1 MDFNI
6 NKMELLK
13 TTVISLMLTFL
24 AELYVSIIENTTR
37 LSQVGKLVSLRK
49 LIEFF
54 TLEQCI
60 IFFIIIFMA
69 IYLYYNPDLRNKIS
83 AFIYK
88 YRYPLALALLV
99 ILVLFEINGSS
110 IGAWDQPIINSTH
123 QSLLGSARST
133 QSDEWRVFTPFTLS
147 QYLNDFSYFSSIPR
161 ASPTDMFAIYGAP
174 IWTILM
180 IFRPFQIG
188 YLFLSPAKGLSFYWI
203 SRLIALLLV
212 SFEMGMLITNKNKTL
227 SLAYA
232 ILITFLYLYFKS
244 KSL

>member
-1 MDFNI
+1 M
-6 NKMELLK
+6 
-13 TTVISLMLTFL
+13 
-24 AELYVSIIENTTR
+24 
-37 LSQVGKLVSLRK
+37 
-49 LIEFF
+49 
-54 TLEQCI
+54 
-60 IFFIIIFMA
+60 
-69 IYLYYNPDLRNKIS
+69 
-83 AFIYK
+83 
-88 YRYPLALALLV
+88 ALALLV
-99 ILVLFEINGSS
+99 VLVLFEINGSS

-212 SFEMGMLITNKNKTL
+212 SFEMGMLITGKDKIL
-227 SLAYA
+227 SLSYA
-232 ILITFLYLYFKS
+232 LLLTFSPILQWWFAVNYIAEIFIFGQLYGDG
-244 KSL
+244 SLLL